1 MPRMEDLCWR
11 ANSATEESK
20 GVTLGLP
27 SVQTVNTL
35 LQHDW
40 FRTVTMEAPV
50 SQCTHYEEMKQ
61 LVHDAGK

>member
-1 MPRMEDLCWR
+1 MPRMEDL
-11 ANSATEESK
+11 AGLPSATEKSK

-27 SVQTVNTL
+27 SVQTVYTL
-35 LQHDW
+35 LQHDC
-40 FRTVTMEAPV
+40 TKVNTMEAPV